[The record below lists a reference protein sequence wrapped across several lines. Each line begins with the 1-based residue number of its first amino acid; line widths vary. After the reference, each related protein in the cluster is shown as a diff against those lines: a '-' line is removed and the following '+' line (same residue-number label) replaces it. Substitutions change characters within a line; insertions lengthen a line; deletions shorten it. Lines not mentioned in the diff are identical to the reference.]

1 MCPIDDTVLA
11 EGRALLLEGFL
22 ERPQSFGSD
31 VTVFSRW
38 LGIGR
43 SLSFAFALGVGR
55 RSCCTGTAL
64 LAVSLAAV

>member
-11 EGRALLLEGFL
+11 EGRALLLEGL
-22 ERPQSFGSD
+22 EKPQSFGSD
-31 VTVFSRW
+31 GTVISRW